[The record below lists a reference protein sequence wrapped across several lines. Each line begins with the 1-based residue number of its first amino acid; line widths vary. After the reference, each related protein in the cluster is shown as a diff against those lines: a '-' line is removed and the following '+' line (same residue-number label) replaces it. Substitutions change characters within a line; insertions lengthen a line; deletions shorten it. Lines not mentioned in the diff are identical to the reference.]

1 MNLQEKLNRI
11 NEEIETGL
19 KLKSADRL
27 RNLINEYPNELS
39 IWERLAELYYESGFL
54 DAAGRYWVLTE
65 PTDKRIKKAVEVYLK
80 SVNYSGTQ
88 VLQDIT
94 FRGNKDELP
103 EYARTKLTEFE
114 ADSKVKSNY
123 VPTFQPKQDKSE
135 RKNSKHQE
143 TTRDKLTKW
152 GIVAILILIIVF
164 ALIGF
169 GTTISWIF

>member
-39 IWERLAELYYESGFL
+39 IWKRLAELYYESGFL

-65 PTDKRIKKAVEVYLK
+65 PTDERIKRAVEVYLN
-80 SVNYSGTQ
+80 SVNHSGTQ

-94 FRGNKDELP
+94 FQMGKLVWTKTALDQPETSLDAVARFSFPEQGVPLRCFHKYLP
-103 EYARTKLTEFE
+103 
-114 ADSKVKSNY
+114 VKN
-123 VPTFQPKQDKSE
+123 E
-135 RKNSKHQE
+135 
-143 TTRDKLTKW
+143 
-152 GIVAILILIIVF
+152 
-164 ALIGF
+164 
-169 GTTISWIF
+169 

>member
-11 NEEIETGL
+11 NEEIEAGL

-65 PTDKRIKKAVEVYLK
+65 PTDERIEKALEVYLD
-80 SVNYSGTQ
+80 SVNHSGTQ

-94 FRGNKDELP
+94 FRGNKEELS
-103 EYARTKLTEFE
+103 EYARKKLSEFE
-114 ADSKVKSNY
+114 TDSKVKSNY
-123 VPTFQPKQDKSE
+123 VPTFKPRQDKRE
-135 RKNSKHQE
+135 RTLSIRKQPE
-143 TTRDKLTKW
+143 TN
-152 GIVAILILIIVF
+152 
-164 ALIGF
+164 
-169 GTTISWIF
+169 